1 MLPLIACHSPHWN
14 NFLFTSCIITEFC
27 MTFSLALNNWGQ
39 KYQKIT
45 RLQGEIKIPS
55 AVIFFYYYYPWV
67 HENMFI
73 SFNFFIPAPL
83 GIVFLCCR
91 VFEIVKV
98 GSSTLLAELSFW
110 HAFYLIVR
118 VIHVANIHV
127 TCLVYIRTFC
137 VPIATLNQNKRSQ
150 LLYLANAQIIIIHTY

>member
-1 MLPLIACHSPHWN
+1 MSFPSLKQFLIYLMHHHWI
-14 NFLFTSCIITEFC
+14 LHD
-27 MTFSLALNNWGQ
+27 
-39 KYQKIT
+39 
-45 RLQGEIKIPS
+45 
-55 AVIFFYYYYPWV
+55 IFFGSQQLRAKISENHPASGWDKNTVTRYFFLLLLSLSCF
-67 HENMFI
+67 NMFI
-73 SFNFFIPAPL
+73 SFNFFIPALL

-127 TCLVYIRTFC
+127 TCLVYIHTFC

>member
-14 NFLFTSCIITEFC
+14 NSLFTSCIITEFC

-55 AVIFFYYYYPWV
+55 AVIFFLLLLSLSCF
-67 HENMFI
+67 NMFI
-73 SFNFFIPAPL
+73 SFNFFIPALL

-110 HAFYLIVR
+110 HAF
-118 VIHVANIHV
+118 
-127 TCLVYIRTFC
+127 T
-137 VPIATLNQNKRSQ
+137 
-150 LLYLANAQIIIIHTY
+150 LLYESFVWQTFTSLASFTFARFACPLPLWIKTSYLNYSIWPMPK

>member
-1 MLPLIACHSPHWN
+1 
-14 NFLFTSCIITEFC
+14 
-27 MTFSLALNNWGQ
+27 
-39 KYQKIT
+39 
-45 RLQGEIKIPS
+45 
-55 AVIFFYYYYPWV
+55 
-67 HENMFI
+67 MFI
-73 SFNFFIPAPL
+73 SFNFFVPALL

-118 VIHVANIHV
+118 VIRVANIHV
-127 TCLVYIRTFC
+127 TCLVYICTFC
-137 VPIATLNQNKRSQ
+137 MPFATLNQNKRSQ

>member
-1 MLPLIACHSPHWN
+1 
-14 NFLFTSCIITEFC
+14 
-27 MTFSLALNNWGQ
+27 
-39 KYQKIT
+39 
-45 RLQGEIKIPS
+45 
-55 AVIFFYYYYPWV
+55 
-67 HENMFI
+67 MFI

-110 HAFYLIVR
+110 HAFYLVVR
-118 VIHVANIHV
+118 VIRVANIHV
-127 TCLVYIRTFC
+127 TCLVYIRTFY

>member
-1 MLPLIACHSPHWN
+1 MPLIACHSPHWN
-14 NFLFTSCIITEFC
+14 NSLFTSCIITEFC

-45 RLQGEIKIPS
+45 LS
-55 AVIFFYYYYPWV
+55 CF
-67 HENMFI
+67 NMFI
-73 SFNFFIPAPL
+73 SFNFFIPALL

-127 TCLVYIRTFC
+127 TCLVYIRMFC
-137 VPIATLNQNKRSQ
+137 VPIATLNQNKWSQ

>member
-1 MLPLIACHSPHWN
+1 MHHHWI
-14 NFLFTSCIITEFC
+14 LHD
-27 MTFSLALNNWGQ
+27 
-39 KYQKIT
+39 
-45 RLQGEIKIPS
+45 
-55 AVIFFYYYYPWV
+55 IFFGSQQLRAKISENHPASGWDKNTVTRYFFLSLLSLSCF
-67 HENMFI
+67 NMFI
-73 SFNFFIPAPL
+73 SFNFFIPALL

-118 VIHVANIHV
+118 VIRVANIHV

-137 VPIATLNQNKRSQ
+137 VPIATLNQNKLSQ